1 MTASPG
7 PARGPLHGVRVVE
20 LGGIGPAP
28 FAAMMLADLGA
39 DVVRVHR
46 VGETAEPN
54 AALDRGRRSIAVQLK
69 DPRGV
74 DVVRELAAGA
84 DALIEGFRPGVL
96 ERLGL
101 GPRELHAANPALV
114 IGRMTGYGQD
124 GPFAPRAGHDIN
136 YIALS
141 GALAAI
147 GPAGHRPTPPI
158 NLVGDFGGG
167 GMPLALGVVSA
178 VLSAR
183 ATGRGQVVDAAMV
196 EGAASLMAMIY
207 GFHGRG
213 QWSVRR
219 GENLFDSGAPWYDT
233 YACADG
239 RHVAVGALEPQFFAV
254 LLERLGLS
262 ERIDADRQLDRD
274 TWPHQRAEFEAA
286 FAAHPRAHWE
296 SVFADV
302 DACVTPV
309 LDMDEAPAHPHNAAR
324 GAFVTLDGVTQPAP
338 APRFSG
344 TPNAAPAPAPAV
356 GAHTDELL
364 ADLGRD
370 ADQIAQ
376 LRADGVVG

>member
-46 VGETAEPN
+46 VGEAAEPN

-74 DVVRELAAGA
+74 EVVRELAAGA

-309 LDMDEAPAHPHNAAR
+309 LDMDEAPSHPHNVAR

-344 TPNAAPAPAPAV
+344 TPTAAPAPAPLV
-356 GAHTDELL
+356 GAHTDEIL
-364 ADLGRD
+364 ADLGHD
-370 ADQIAQ
+370 AEQIAQ
-376 LRADGVVG
+376 LRAQGVVG

>member
-1 MTASPG
+1 MTSHG
-7 PARGPLHGVRVVE
+7 HGPLHGVRVVE

-158 NLVGDFGGG
+158 NLVADFGGG

-239 RHVAVGALEPQFFAV
+239 RYVAVGALEPQFFAV
-254 LLERLGLS
+254 LLERLGLR

-344 TPNAAPAPAPAV
+344 TPTAAPAPAPLV
-356 GAHTDELL
+356 GAHTDEIL

-370 ADQIAQ
+370 AEQIAQ
-376 LRADGVVG
+376 LRAQGVVG

>member
-1 MTASPG
+1 MTSHG
-7 PARGPLHGVRVVE
+7 HGPLHGVRVVE

-158 NLVGDFGGG
+158 NLVADFGGG

-239 RHVAVGALEPQFFAV
+239 RYVAVGALEPQFFAV
-254 LLERLGLS
+254 LLERLGLR

-274 TWPHQRAEFEAA
+274 TWPHQRAEFEAV